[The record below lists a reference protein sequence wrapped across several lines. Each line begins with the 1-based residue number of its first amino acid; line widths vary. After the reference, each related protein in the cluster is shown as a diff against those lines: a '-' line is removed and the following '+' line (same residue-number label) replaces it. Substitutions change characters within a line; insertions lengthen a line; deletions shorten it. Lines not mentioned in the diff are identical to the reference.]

1 MDERS
6 CKACCWRRVPLIKQ
20 AIESTLNRI
29 GGVLKRALRSGGP
42 LFSNR
47 ERWIQLLYVLAIVVF
62 AAGLVNAAV
71 QPVDQRFIIFPGR
84 GSQSISETVINAFA
98 ILLGSAG
105 FYVSYLSGRQTTKP
119 RMVNFY
125 LILALLLIASAMY
138 LGFYVFTSKG

>member
-1 MDERS
+1 M
-6 CKACCWRRVPLIKQ
+6 IKQ
-20 AIESTLNRI
+20 AFQSVLNRLE
-29 GGVLKRALRSGGP
+29 GFPRRALRIGAP

-47 ERWIQLLYVLAIVVF
+47 QRWIQLLYVLAVVVF

-71 QPVDQRFIIFPGR
+71 QPVDQRYIIFPGR
-84 GSQSISETVINAFA
+84 GSQSISETVINSFA
-98 ILLGSAG
+98 ILLGAAG

-138 LGFYVFTSKG
+138 LGFYVFSAKG

>member
-1 MDERS
+1 MGERS
-6 CKACCWRRVPLIKQ
+6 GRTYSWRRIQLIKQ
-20 AIESTLNRI
+20 AIESTLNKV
-29 GGVLKRALRSGGP
+29 GGVLKRALRGGGP
-42 LFSNR
+42 IFSNR

-98 ILLGSAG
+98 ILLGAG
-105 FYVSYLSGRQTTKP
+105 GLYVSYLSGRQTTKP

-125 LILALLLIASAMY
+125 LILALMLIASAMY
-138 LGFYVFTSKG
+138 LGFYVFSSKG